1 MEEVGDII
9 GGGWLLGL
17 VVAGFS
23 VVGEGRG
30 LRVALGVGS
39 VGC

>member
-1 MEEVGDII
+1 MEVIGDII
-9 GGGWLLGL
+9 GRGWLLGL

-23 VVGEGRG
+23 VVGERREFRG
-30 LRVALGVGS
+30 ALGVGF